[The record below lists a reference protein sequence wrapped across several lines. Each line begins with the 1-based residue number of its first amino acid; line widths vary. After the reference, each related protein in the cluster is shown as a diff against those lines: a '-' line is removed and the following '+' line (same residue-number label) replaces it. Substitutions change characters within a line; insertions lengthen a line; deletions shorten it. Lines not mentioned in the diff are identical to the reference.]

1 MNRSHDLAMPGSV
14 SDADSPRGQTQGGVK
29 RWLLVTGQ
37 GVAGG
42 LLGTLCCLLPAVA
55 ISIGLTGGLAT
66 TLVGLGRFR
75 VYGIIAGLI
84 IIAIASWFSLRR
96 SRSCCTDV
104 EYRRRR
110 ITIPLT
116 MLITFGVVYALI
128 MYVISPMLY
137 RIG

>member
-1 MNRSHDLAMPGSV
+1 MNRSHDVTMLGSV
-14 SDADSPRGQTQGGVK
+14 SDADSPRGQMQGGIK
-29 RWLLVTGQ
+29 RWLLVTSQ

-66 TLVGLGRFR
+66 TLVSLGRFR
-75 VYGIIAGLI
+75 IYGIIAGLI

-96 SRSCCTDV
+96 SRSCCTDA
-104 EYRRRR
+104 EYKRRR
-110 ITIPLT
+110 IIIPLT
-116 MLITFGVVYALI
+116 MLISFGAVYALV
-128 MYVISPMLY
+128 MYVINPTLY